1 MKQVYIYIIVL
12 ISATGYSQQKDISN
26 DLTLATKQVQGLN
39 MYVAGTSPSS
49 FIKFGGVLRES
60 NYTSDI
66 LDRRVNMIYVDG
78 DKLYSNTYIP
88 IVLQQHQTNLAVDA
102 FYNVDKMY
110 ALPDK
115 PVNQPDRR

>member
-1 MKQVYIYIIVL
+1 MKRFCFSL
-12 ISATGYSQQKDISN
+12 LFFAAMTGYSQQKDISN

-49 FIKFGGVLRES
+49 FIKFRGVFRDS

-66 LDRRVNMIYVDG
+66 LDRRTNMIYVDG

>member
-1 MKQVYIYIIVL
+1 MLLTSIG
-12 ISATGYSQQKDISN
+12 GYSQQKDISN

-49 FIKFGGVLRES
+49 FIKFGGVLRQS

-66 LDRRVNMIYVDG
+66 LDRRINMIYVDG

-88 IVLQQHQTNLAVDA
+88 IVLQKQHTNLAVDA

>member
-1 MKQVYIYIIVL
+1 MKRFCL
-12 ISATGYSQQKDISN
+12 CISMLVAVAGYSQQKDISS
-26 DLTLATKQVQGLN
+26 DLNLAVKQVQGLN
-39 MYVAGTSPSS
+39 MYSPGTSPSLYV
-49 FIKFGGVLRES
+49 KFGGVFRDS

-66 LDRRVNMIYVDG
+66 LDRRVNIIYVDG

-115 PVNQPDRR
+115 PNNQPARR

>member
-1 MKQVYIYIIVL
+1 MRQLFVCISVL
-12 ISATGYSQQKDISN
+12 AAVAGYGQQKNISS
-26 DLTLATKQVQGLN
+26 DLNLAVKQAQGLSV
-39 MYVAGTSPSS
+39 YAVGTSPSL
-49 FIKFGGVLRES
+49 FVKFGGVFRES

-66 LDRRVNMIYVDG
+66 FDRRINMIYVDG

-115 PVNQPDRR
+115 PVNVPRQ